1 MYILGAN
8 ILLWRVIWFI
18 GEKGVIN
25 RFWDFGGFELRGG
38 HSFPVMI
45 CDHCQTFIQLNV
57 SVWALIGK

>member
-38 HSFPVMI
+38 HSFQGMTF
-45 CDHCQTFIQLNV
+45 DHYQTFSICL
-57 SVWALIGK
+57 

>member
-38 HSFPVMI
+38 HSFQGMTF
-45 CDHCQTFIQLNV
+45 DHYQTFIHLFV
-57 SVWALIGK
+57 SVWALNGK